1 LCPDQIW
8 NYITVISY
16 TCNCCVLFITAVSS
30 PFVLA
35 FDGLLKGEFAKF
47 LDLSAKLGGEVQ
59 TQVKYEHYNIVTFY

>member
-1 LCPDQIW
+1 
-8 NYITVISY
+8 VISY

-59 TQVKYEHYNIVTFY
+59 TQVKYEH